1 MVRSPSSEK
10 SLNIK
15 FLIGIGC
22 LLNQENREAMPLDK
36 GRLRRRLLGL
46 NKMWI
51 VMNHLYFDVQVDFN
65 LGNI

>member
-1 MVRSPSSEK
+1 MIKCSMVRSPSSEK

-46 NKMWI
+46 NKM
-51 VMNHLYFDVQVDFN
+51 
-65 LGNI
+65 